1 MTNPSAASGLAVLM
15 LAGAAAL
22 GAALP
27 AHAATNA
34 TMSACFEQWQSEK
47 DAGTVAKGEL
57 WADYY
62 KACAA
67 RMKKSKSADKAASTA
82 TTKTKLKKTKV
93 KPAPAAD
100 DTASYI
106 PPEPTNADATKAV
119 QTKDASGK
127 PLSAGDIAL
136 HRRIKKC
143 GIEWH
148 QDSEKGDLPEGE
160 TWAQFWNACNMRLK
174 KEG

>member
-67 RMKKSKSADKAASTA
+67 RIEKIHSRELPLLGKGRQGAS
-82 TTKTKLKKTKV
+82 LSEV
-93 KPAPAAD
+93 RR
-100 DTASYI
+100 
-106 PPEPTNADATKAV
+106 
-119 QTKDASGK
+119 GK
-127 PLSAGDIAL
+127 
-136 HRRIKKC
+136 
-143 GIEWH
+143 
-148 QDSEKGDLPEGE
+148 
-160 TWAQFWNACNMRLK
+160 
-174 KEG
+174 

>member
-1 MTNPSAASGLAVLM
+1 MTNRSVASAFAAFM

-22 GAALP
+22 P
-27 AHAATNA
+27 AHAAANA
-34 TMSACFEQWQSEK
+34 TMSACFEQFQSEK
-47 DAGTVAKGEL
+47 DAGTLAKGEL

-67 RMKKSKSADKAASTA
+67 RLKKSKSAASTE
-82 TTKTKLKKTKV
+82 TGKTKLKKTKV

-100 DTASYI
+100 DTASYV
-106 PPEPTNADATKAV
+106 PPEPTTADATKSV

-148 QDSEKGDLPEGE
+148 QDSDKGYLPEGE